1 MKVPVPLALRLGQ
14 RILAAEG
21 VPDDIA
27 AAVAD
32 HLVGAD
38 QAGYAS
44 HGLSILPTYCKALE
58 AGLVNGDGRPERL
71 PSQLATDTLLAFDG
85 HNGLGQYVGKAVFEQ
100 AISHAGQHGQCIFT
114 LRNTHHLGRL
124 GHYGEMAV
132 AAGLV
137 LLAFTNVI
145 NRKPTVAPFGGGAAR
160 MTTNPICIAVPLPDD
175 RPAFVLDMATSAIS
189 LNKARVLAAT
199 GHPAPAGALIDN
211 KGRPTRDAS
220 VMFEHPPGA
229 LLPFGAHKGYALGL
243 AAELLAGVLS
253 GGGTVRNV
261 PAREGATANNLF
273 ALLLD
278 PAALTDRDWYL
289 QETAAYIEYL
299 VTCPPQPGVDAV
311 QYPGEYEAQS
321 RLDNADEILYAGKNW
336 DGLVQ
341 AAIRLGIPDALPD
354 GAAGLP

>member
-1 MKVPVPLALRLGQ
+1 MRVPTAQALRLGQ
-14 RILAAEG
+14 RILAAQG
-21 VPDDIA
+21 VPADIA

-38 QAGYAS
+38 RAGYAS

-58 AGLVNGDGRPERL
+58 AGLVNGDGRPERVQGKDAL
-71 PSQLATDTLLAFDG
+71 QAYDG

-100 AISHAGQHGQCIFT
+100 AIAHAGRHGQCIFT

-137 LLAFTNVI
+137 LLAFTNVT

-175 RPAFVLDMATSAIS
+175 RPPFVLDMATSAIS

-199 GHPAPAGALIDN
+199 GQPAPEGALID
-211 KGRPTRDAS
+211 GHGHPTTDAS
-220 VMFEHPPGA
+220 VMFDDPPGA

-253 GGGTVRNV
+253 GGGTVRNI

-278 PAALTDRDWYL
+278 PKAIVEPSWYL
-289 QETAAYIEYL
+289 QETAAYIDYL

-311 QYPGEYEAQS
+311 QYPGEYEALS
-321 RLDNADEILYAGKNW
+321 RRQNADSVAYEGGNW
-336 DGLVQ
+336 DGLVE
-341 AAIRLGIPDALPD
+341 AATRLGVADALP
-354 GAAGLP
+354 G

>member
-1 MKVPVPLALRLGQ
+1 MKVSIPHALRLGQ
-14 RILAAEG
+14 RLLAAQG

-44 HGLSILPTYCKALE
+44 HGLSILPTYCKALQ
-58 AGLVNGDGRPERL
+58 AGLVNGDGRPEL
-71 PSQLATDTLLAFDG
+71 MSGTGPQGGGALQAYDG

-100 AISHAGQHGQCIFT
+100 AIATAGQQGQCIFT

-124 GHYGEMAV
+124 GHYGEMAA

-137 LLAFTNVI
+137 LLAFTNVT

-160 MTTNPICIAVPLPDD
+160 MTTNPLCIAVPLPDD
-175 RPAFVLDMATSAIS
+175 RPPFVLDMATSAIS

-199 GHPAPAGALIDN
+199 GQPAPAGALIDSQ
-211 KGRPTRDAS
+211 GRPTTDAA
-220 VMFEHPPGA
+220 VMFEDPPGA

-253 GGGTVRNV
+253 GGGTVRKI

-278 PAALTDRDWYL
+278 PKAIADQAWYL
-289 QETAAYIEYL
+289 QETAAYIDYL

-311 QYPGEYEAQS
+311 QYPGEYEALS
-321 RLDNADEILYAGKNW
+321 RQANADSVAYEGKNW

-341 AAIRLGIPDALPD
+341 AATELGVADALPE
-354 GAAGLP
+354 